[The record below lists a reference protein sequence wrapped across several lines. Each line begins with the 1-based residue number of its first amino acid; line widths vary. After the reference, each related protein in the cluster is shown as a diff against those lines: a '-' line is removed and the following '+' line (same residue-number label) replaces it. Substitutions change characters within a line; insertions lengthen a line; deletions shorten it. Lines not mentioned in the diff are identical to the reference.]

1 MTTCRNC
8 GVPLQGGYCHVC
20 GQKAAHS
27 DVTLRELAHE
37 AVHEFSHL
45 DNSKIVQTLKLLL
58 FKPGELTAEFLR
70 GRRARYIPPLRLY
83 LVCSLVFFA
92 LAAWTQ
98 SPFIKIQMTK
108 DDIANDAEREAVQKQ
123 TVERLEHLRE
133 QMTHNTPRAMFILM
147 PAFGLLSWSV
157 YRRAQPFYVP
167 HLYYAIHFHA
177 FVFLM
182 LAARVAMSFLGTTG
196 NVAGGL
202 FPRTIGPY
210 HYIALRRVFGGTR
223 WQVAWKGTVIALVYT
238 LLIGAIMLV
247 LVLLTIRNAIPGA
260 TPKALHLP

>member
-8 GVPLQGGYCHVC
+8 GVPLQGRYCYAC
-20 GQKAAHS
+20 GQKAARA

-37 AVHEFSHL
+37 ALHEFSHL

-70 GRRARYIPPLRLY
+70 GRRARYIPPIRLY

-92 LAAWTQ
+92 LAAWAQ
-98 SPFIKIQMTK
+98 SPFINIQMTK
-108 DDIANDAEREAVQKQ
+108 DDIANDAEREATRKQ

-133 QMTHNTPRAMFILM
+133 QMTHNAPRAMFMLM
-147 PAFGLLSWSV
+147 PAFGLLSWIV
-157 YRRAQPFYVP
+157 YRRAEPYYVP

-202 FPRTIGPY
+202 FPLTIGPY

-223 WQVAWKGTVIALVYT
+223 WQVAWKGTTIALAYIALIMGIMIALIVVT
-238 LLIGAIMLV
+238 LRAGV
-247 LVLLTIRNAIPGA
+247 
-260 TPKALHLP
+260 